1 MDENIKIAFSRVKTD
16 IDFLKQETKEN
27 KKAILEQKE
36 LLKALN
42 TKIDKLLEVRLEKK
56 ENSSFFETSSGNEGV
71 DNNRQQSTVNN
82 GQWQTMIQEAKQ
94 EKEAERSVQTI
105 NEILKS
111 RFDSLTDR
119 EFATYVTIYDLE
131 KEKIDVT
138 YADVALRLKLSESS
152 VRSHISHLLTKK
164 VPLTRERYFNGR
176 SLVFIKKGFKDPEM
190 LSKLIKMRQRK
201 NTQTTLF
208 DI

>member
-1 MDENIKIAFSRVKTD
+1 MDENIKIAFLRVKED
-16 IDFLKQETKEN
+16 IDFLKEESKKN
-27 KKAILEQKE
+27 KSAIFEQKE

-42 TKIDKLLEVRLEKK
+42 DKIDKLLEVKVEKK
-56 ENSSFFETSSGNEGV
+56 EESPFFEISSGNKGV
-71 DNNRQQSTVNN
+71 DNNRQQSTMDD
-82 GQWQTMIQEAKQ
+82 GQWQTTIQEEKQ
-94 EKEAERSVQTI
+94 EKEVKKSVETI

-138 YADVALRLKLSESS
+138 YADIALRLKISESS
-152 VRSHISHLLTKK
+152 VRSHIAHLLTKK
-164 VPLTRERYFNGR
+164 VPLARERYFNGR
-176 SLVFIKKGFKDPEM
+176 SLVYIKKGFKDPEM